1 MKLEKQLSQSEITS
15 FCTQIAMLIEAGITP
30 YDSIHIL
37 LNDAKTAA
45 GKKIYEQI
53 LEELKKGEAFHTAL
67 ASTGL
72 FPDYCLHL
80 IMLGEES
87 GNLDNCLQSLA
98 LYYEKEE
105 NISKS
110 IRNAISYPL
119 LMIIMMFI
127 VIYILVSKVLP
138 IFSQVFSDLGS
149 EMTGFAATL
158 SSLGTSLS
166 RYSSVILVV

>member
-1 MKLEKQLSQSEITS
+1 
-15 FCTQIAMLIEAGITP
+15 
-30 YDSIHIL
+30 
-37 LNDAKTAA
+37 
-45 GKKIYEQI
+45 
-53 LEELKKGEAFHTAL
+53 
-67 ASTGL
+67 
-72 FPDYCLHL
+72 
-80 IMLGEES
+80 MLGEES

-105 NISKS
+105 NIAKS

-158 SSLGTSLS
+158 SSLGSSLS
-166 RYSSVILVV
+166 RYSSIILVVLCLIILLYLICTKVPKFKKITSNFFSVFPLTRGFYQKLACQRFASGMALN